1 MHLIMDSMHVLI
13 DLLTVSQRDLVA
25 REGSIRSFA
34 KDEIVFREGDPG
46 EGLYFVTRGEIEIS
60 CVVGDAGAR
69 VLSRVLPGDFFGEL
83 AVVDPAPRSATARAG
98 VDSELFFVPSTLIQR
113 LLQESAPFASR
124 LMVEVCQRV
133 RKINLRF
140 TEELV
145 QVERLATIG
154 RFARTVI
161 HDLKNPLAIIKM
173 GAELMGSSELDPGQR
188 EYYCSQLTRQA
199 DRMNSMIQEL
209 LEFTR
214 GPQKFMIQT
223 PVYFDAVVSPIL
235 EDLRMECADRKVDLV
250 VQSQPPRVKALIE
263 ARRLPNVFFNLA
275 HNAMD
280 AMKNPPRQLIL
291 RFRCDERLV
300 HTEIEDTGAGIPP
313 EILPRLF
320 QPFATF
326 GKQHGTGLG
335 LSICQRIIQGH
346 GGTIEVSNAPGRGA
360 VFHFSLPLAPSV

>member
-1 MHLIMDSMHVLI
+1 MHVLI
-13 DLLTVSQRDLVA
+13 DLLTIPQRELVA
-25 REGSIRSFA
+25 SQGSVRTYA
-34 KDEIVFREGDPG
+34 KDETVFCEGDPG
-46 EGLYFVTRGEIEIS
+46 DGLYFVTRGEVEIS

-69 VLSRVLPGDFFGEL
+69 VLNRVLQGDFFGEL
-83 AVVDPAPRSATARAG
+83 AVVDPAPRSATARAST
-98 VDSELFFVPSTLIQR
+98 DTELFFVPSTLIQR

-124 LMVEVCQRV
+124 LMIEVCQRV

-173 GAELMGSSELDPGQR
+173 GAELMGAPDLNSGQR
-188 EYYCSQLTRQA
+188 DYYCTQLTRQA

-214 GPQKFMIQT
+214 GPQKFMIQSA
-223 PVYFDAVVSPIL
+223 VYFDDVVLPII
-235 EDLRMECADRKVDLV
+235 EDLRMECADRKAELV
-250 VQSQPPRVKALIE
+250 LQCQPPRVKALIE
-263 ARRLPNVFFNLA
+263 SRRLPNVFFNLA

-280 AMKNPPRQLIL
+280 ALKDSPRQLIL
-291 RFRCDERLV
+291 RFRCDERWV
-300 HTEIEDTGAGIPP
+300 HTEMEDTGSGIPP

-360 VFHFSLPLAPSV
+360 VFHFSLPLAVPEAQA